1 MNPKAALAL
10 AALAAI
16 FVGIALWIFLVVPA
30 RSERLAQERELFE
43 YSVHKVDRITGKRA
57 REVVYDL
64 EKQGDR
70 WVYKT
75 PPLGDADVGKVLRL
89 ISDLRFDARLRNEV
103 MPAGAGI
110 PPEVYGLTKPRIE
123 VTIHEPGRTTT
134 FEIGAAN
141 ATNDGVYLRF
151 LPGGRVVL
159 TEPAPPQAFDA
170 EAAAYQAAPTH
181 R

>member
-1 MNPKAALAL
+1 MNPKAALLL
-10 AALAAI
+10 AALAAV
-16 FVGIALWIFLVVPA
+16 FVGIALWIFLAVPGRA
-30 RSERLAQERELFE
+30 ERQTQERELFD
-43 YSVHKVDRITGKRA
+43 YKVQRVDRITGKRA
-57 REVVYDL
+57 REIVYDI

-75 PPLGDADVGKVLRL
+75 PPLGDADVGKIARL

-103 MPAGAGI
+103 MPAGAGV

-134 FEIGAAN
+134 FEIGAVN
-141 ATNDGVYLRF
+141 PTQDGVYLRF
-151 LPGGRVVL
+151 IPGGRVVL
-159 TEPAPPQAFDA
+159 TEPGPPQAFDA

>member
-1 MNPKAALAL
+1 M
-10 AALAAI
+10 
-16 FVGIALWIFLVVPA
+16 
-30 RSERLAQERELFE
+30 
-43 YSVHKVDRITGKRA
+43 
-57 REVVYDL
+57 
-64 EKQGDR
+64 
-70 WVYKT
+70 
-75 PPLGDADVGKVLRL
+75 RL

-110 PPEVYGLTKPRIE
+110 PRGLRPHEARIE